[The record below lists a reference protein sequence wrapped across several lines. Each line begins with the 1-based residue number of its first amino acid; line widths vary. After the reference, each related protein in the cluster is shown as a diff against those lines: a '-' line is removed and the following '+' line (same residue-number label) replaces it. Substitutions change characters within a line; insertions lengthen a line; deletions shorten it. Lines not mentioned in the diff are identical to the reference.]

1 MKKFIYIDIIYNKK
15 EYKQQQEKNCN
26 TISQYVNVKK
36 IKNENGLIKQ
46 YKKAIIKIDK
56 KFRKIKKQNINDKT
70 LIIPSLK
77 VIEIL
82 RKLNEKTDEK
92 TQRKYANITENI
104 KKQEE
109 SKQIYKENITKILD
123 NIIKI
128 RKEEMQTQSIY
139 ILVKG
144 IEGIKYNELQKM
156 LENYKIIYIVA
167 KNLKNFEELEKKAEE
182 NLDMLAIVNN
192 KRKSLARAKY
202 IINVDFNEEEI
213 NTYCINRNAVIFNQ
227 SKNKIKNIIGF
238 QGIIINNIKIKE
250 ENCKYPIELEYEK
263 YKAEIIKKIYN
274 GEYILIGN
282 NGKIDKKEI

>member
-1 MKKFIYIDIIYNKK
+1 MLRLFYFGFLFWVSIPNKA
-15 EYKQQQEKNCN
+15 N
-26 TISQYVNVKK
+26 
-36 IKNENGLIKQ
+36 
-46 YKKAIIKIDK
+46 
-56 KFRKIKKQNINDKT
+56 NDKE
-70 LIIPSLK
+70 K
-77 VIEIL
+77 RDYYRHIL
-82 RKLNEKTDEK
+82 QKK

-192 KRKSLARAKY
+192 KRKSLAR
-202 IINVDFNEEEI
+202 
-213 NTYCINRNAVIFNQ
+213 C
-227 SKNKIKNIIGF
+227 
-238 QGIIINNIKIKE
+238 
-250 ENCKYPIELEYEK
+250 
-263 YKAEIIKKIYN
+263 
-274 GEYILIGN
+274 
-282 NGKIDKKEI
+282 

>member
-144 IEGIKYNELQKM
+144 IEGIKYNELKKM

-167 KNLKNFEELEKKAEE
+167 KN
-182 NLDMLAIVNN
+182 
-192 KRKSLARAKY
+192 
-202 IINVDFNEEEI
+202 
-213 NTYCINRNAVIFNQ
+213 
-227 SKNKIKNIIGF
+227 
-238 QGIIINNIKIKE
+238 
-250 ENCKYPIELEYEK
+250 
-263 YKAEIIKKIYN
+263 
-274 GEYILIGN
+274 
-282 NGKIDKKEI
+282 